1 MKREEVNHTGGRL
14 GVEGRSVRRRIC
26 SRRHRENNLYCR
38 LMIAKR
44 KSVSHSERLHL
55 KARPDAIIMQ
65 ICKYDYR
72 CRKVHTFLQQFLK
85 ASIVSHCTH
94 KK

>member
-1 MKREEVNHTGGRL
+1 M
-14 GVEGRSVRRRIC
+14 EGSERRMIC
-26 SRRHRENNLYCR
+26 SRRHRENKLYCR

-65 ICKYDYR
+65 I
-72 CRKVHTFLQQFLK
+72 
-85 ASIVSHCTH
+85 
-94 KK
+94 